1 MQRLNAT
8 KNLATLNV
16 VWPALSGPL
25 YLLHNQILWEALSS
39 FDLWYFKKGNCYNIY
54 FFFF

>member
-39 FDLWYFKKGNCYNIY
+39 FDLWYFEKGNCYNIY